1 MRTTRP
7 ARAAVVALALPL
19 LLAACGT
26 SDGAAADAPTSTG
39 AAAQGEPIT
48 VTDARGEE
56 ITLDAPAE
64 RVVALEWAQVE
75 MVQTLGVD
83 PVGVSDPT
91 GYTSWVGTAA
101 PLASETVDVGLRR
114 EPSVEAIADLEPD
127 LIVGVLTSVP
137 EGALEQLERVAPVVL
152 MAGADASDPL
162 GRVTEDFTTIATALG
177 KEDVAEDVLDDLDAR
192 LADNAATL
200 EAAGLAGTP
209 VVLTSP
215 YSDGANLTI
224 RMHGPR
230 TAVQAVAER
239 MGLAAAWTDPGDDA
253 YGLANIDLE
262 GLTQL
267 PADTRF
273 LYWGNDD
280 EDDVVTTALA
290 GNAVWES
297 LPFVQAGHVH
307 RAAVGIWAYGGPAS
321 MMAWS
326 DDLVAQLT
334 AEA

>member
-7 ARAAVVALALPL
+7 ARAAIAALALPL

-26 SDGAAADAPTSTG
+26 SDGAAAGTPTTTAD
-39 AAAQGEPIT
+39 AAADDPIT
-48 VTDARGEE
+48 VVDARGEE
-56 ITLDAPAE
+56 VTLDAPAD

-91 GYTSWVGTAA
+91 GYSSWVGNAA
-101 PLASETVDVGLRR
+101 PLGAETVDVGLRR

-127 LIVGVLTSVP
+127 LIVGVLTSIP

-152 MAGADASDPL
+152 LAGADASDPI

-177 KEDVAEDVLDDLDAR
+177 KQDEAQEVLADLDAT
-192 LADNAATL
+192 LEDNAAAL
-200 EAAGLAGTP
+200 EAAGLAGAP

-239 MGLAAAWTDPGDDA
+239 MGLTAAWTDPGDDA
-253 YGLANIDLE
+253 YGLSNIDLE

-267 PADTRF
+267 PAETHL

-280 EDDVVTTALA
+280 EDDVVATALA

-297 LPFVQAGHVH
+297 LPFVQAGRVH

-321 MMAWS
+321 LAAWS